1 MMTIRVGAITVAIWA
16 VLAANASL
24 AEVDFTQAVGLDE
37 PESVTIYADNS
48 DPNQYWVPPS
58 KLEMGIVDDG
68 TPNIGFLHWGL
79 IQPSIDGTISGTLN
93 IAVRSVVDD
102 EALPEAWKQI
112 KQKNPYAKI
121 SPLKI
126 DVAFMDLVLGSALFD
141 KQAGARVKQVAL
153 LQQVAAAQEAGLDTG
168 NDLTTAKT
176 EIEDLEG
183 VVVTTGDDVTVI
195 QDPNVASTALASDIG
210 GYQFFAI
217 SLNPNAAA
225 VFATN
230 GGESATNFGV
240 RYRYRVQGI
249 RSRVKAKITVNWS
262 RVLEHFNT
270 QGGGGWFSFKARHAV
285 DIQKLE
291 ESGAV
296 NIEIIEGAFESPSDK
311 FSTIYHKLVSAHI
324 NGQGIFKPTLQSSPP
339 PGAPKTQGSFFG
351 WSASSATS
359 YQKLEEVKN
368 FTYTIERQTLGKKVF
383 EIGMG
388 FQGVCGKYPNKFVA
402 QGVAGSGCIEEKHL
416 KAATAR
422 YEARRKVC
430 FEDVEAARKERFASL
445 SQLPTPRLQEIA
457 LKNELESLSKMT
469 NDCMS
474 GS

>member
-1 MMTIRVGAITVAIWA
+1 MTFRTTALTGATWAALASAAI
-16 VLAANASL
+16 
-24 AEVDFTQAVGLDE
+24 AEVDFTRAVGLEE
-37 PESVTIYADNS
+37 PESITIYADNS

-58 KLEMGIVDDG
+58 TLEMAIIDDG

-79 IQPSIDGTISGTLN
+79 IEPSIDGSISGTLN
-93 IAVRSVVDD
+93 IAVRPVVDND
-102 EALPEAWKQI
+102 ALPEAWKQI
-112 KQKNPYAKI
+112 KEKNPDAKI
-121 SPLKI
+121 SPLQI
-126 DVAFMDLVLGSALFD
+126 DVAYMDLVLGSALFD
-141 KQAGARVKQVAL
+141 KQAGARVKQVAIS
-153 LQQVAAAQEAGLDTG
+153 QQVAAAQDAGIETG
-168 NDLTTAKT
+168 EDPTTAKI

-183 VVVTTGDDVTVI
+183 VVITTDDDVTVI
-195 QDPNVASTALASDIG
+195 QDPNVASTALASQVG
-210 GYQFFAI
+210 GYQVFAI

-230 GGESATNFGV
+230 GGENATNFGV

-262 RVLEHFNT
+262 RVFTHFNS

-285 DIQKLE
+285 DIQKLK

-296 NIEIIEGAFESPSDK
+296 NIEIIEGAFESPSDE
-311 FSTIYHKLVSAHI
+311 FNTIYHELVRAHI

-339 PGAPKTQGSFFG
+339 PGAPKTQGWFFG

-368 FTYTIERQTLGKKVF
+368 FTYTIERQTLGKKIF

-388 FQGVCGKYPNKFVA
+388 FQGVCGKYPTKFVA
-402 QGVAGSGCIEEKHL
+402 QGVAGPGCIETKHL

-422 YEARRKVC
+422 YEAKRKKC
-430 FEDVEAARKERFASL
+430 LDEVEVVRAARFASL
-445 SQLPTPRLQEIA
+445 SQLATPELQEIA
-457 LKNELESLSKMT
+457 LKNDLESLSKMT
-469 NDCMS
+469 VDCMS